1 MVEAINS
8 KSWKNMRVGF
18 QRKKIVMT
26 LMCVCIQKYFSILK
40 AEFPEVFSKSFIDE
54 TEVLLVRARCQ
65 GIYEKW
71 NFFLVN
77 SYIFGISYSLI
88 IWKPI

>member
-1 MVEAINS
+1 MQ
-8 KSWKNMRVGF
+8 GF
-18 QRKKIVMT
+18 KRKKIVMT
-26 LMCVCIQKYFSILK
+26 RVCVQKYFSILK
-40 AEFPEVFSKSFIDE
+40 AEFPEVFSKSFIVK

-71 NFFLVN
+71 NVFLVN
-77 SYIFGISYSLI
+77 SYIFGFSYSLI